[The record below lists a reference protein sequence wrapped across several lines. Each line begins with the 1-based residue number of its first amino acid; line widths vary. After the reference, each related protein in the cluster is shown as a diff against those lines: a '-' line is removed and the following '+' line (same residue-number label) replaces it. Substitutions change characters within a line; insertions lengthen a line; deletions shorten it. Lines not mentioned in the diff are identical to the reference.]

1 MLAQFKTLSRK
12 DQRTVL
18 SDLKNAYAEA
28 LASDRAAKATASA
41 VKAQRKAEKTAAA
54 IQKAQARL
62 QKLLEKQAAPVG
74 IKATKA
80 NRKPSKVTTFG
91 AEDNAIAAAIMARK
105 TTNIAAIR
113 QA

>member
-41 VKAQRKAEKTAAA
+41 V
-54 IQKAQARL
+54 
-62 QKLLEKQAAPVG
+62 
-74 IKATKA
+74 
-80 NRKPSKVTTFG
+80 
-91 AEDNAIAAAIMARK
+91 
-105 TTNIAAIR
+105 
-113 QA
+113 